1 MEWLRYGK
9 QHYPNRICMNEYTYR
24 DIYITVVHVATRLQ
38 VLPDTR
44 IAIVSDNSVTMAV
57 YLLAAMLVRKEVLL
71 LNVHLTVGEIE
82 QLCYTALNDVNKYQ
96 NLQWLLNSN
105 L

>member
-9 QHYPNRICMNEYTYR
+9 QYYPNRICMNNYTYQ
-24 DIYITVVHVATRLQ
+24 DIYSAVVNMATRLQ
-38 VLPDTR
+38 TLADTR

-71 LNVHLTVGEIE
+71 LNVHLTAGEIE
-82 QLCYTALNDVNKYQ
+82 KQLCQLHTVLSDGHKSQ
-96 NLQWLLNSN
+96 HP
-105 L
+105 